1 MNHKFLLEQSE
12 PCRPASQEQ
21 SPEDV
26 SQTPA
31 LLQSPGHVNSRKN
44 N

>member
-12 PCRPASQEQ
+12 PCRPVSQEQ
-21 SPEDV
+21 SPEYLPH
-26 SQTPA
+26 TPA